1 METLYY
7 DEARL
12 CVHLCNVLGN
22 VYSIYF
28 PEESEGYPLLISR
41 EVGQRM
47 QRLMDFEELGSV
59 LEFWGDGAIKV
70 DITIYGDAN
79 CVMGRVGDFDFSG
92 MKFLSGMEVGVHF
105 HYPVDFVREYRTVSL
120 METSDRYFLVLYEYY
135 QFQVGDPADMFHFG
149 EGRHYIEELMSKR
162 LEVEID
168 YMKYKGR
175 QKVAIEVRDP
185 LVIERLRRL
194 GKID

>member
-7 DEARL
+7 DEEGR

-28 PEESEGYPLLISR
+28 PKEGEVYPLLVR
-41 EVGQRM
+41 GEVGRRIQK
-47 QRLMDFEELGSV
+47 LVDFGELGYV
-59 LEFWGDGAIKV
+59 IEFWGDGAISV
-70 DITIYGDAN
+70 DITIYRDID
-79 CVMGRVGDFDFSG
+79 CDIGRVGDFDFSG
-92 MKFLSGMEVGVHF
+92 MKFLSRMESKVHF
-105 HYPVDFVREYRTVSL
+105 YHPVDFLRETRSVSL

-135 QFQVGDPADMFHFG
+135 QLNNEPFGIGYFG

-168 YMKYKGR
+168 YMKFKGR
-175 QKVAIEVRDP
+175 QKAAIEVRDL

-194 GKID
+194 GKIDK